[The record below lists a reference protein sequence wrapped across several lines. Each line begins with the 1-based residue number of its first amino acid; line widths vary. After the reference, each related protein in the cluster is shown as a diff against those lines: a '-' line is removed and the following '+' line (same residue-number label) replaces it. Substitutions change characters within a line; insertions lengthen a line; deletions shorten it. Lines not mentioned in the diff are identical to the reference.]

1 MLRVGL
7 TGGVACGKSVVG
19 EMFAKRG
26 VKVIQADLVA
36 HQLMQPGE
44 PVYKEVVAHFGREIL
59 NPDGTVNRPKLAEAA
74 FGGGTGAS
82 RIQELNRIVHPA
94 VLARQDAWMDEIG
107 RANHNAVAMVEAALI
122 LEAGAREQFDKMVV
136 VTCRPEQRVER
147 LAKRMKI
154 GLESARREVD
164 RRMAAQLSD
173 DEKIKAAD
181 YVIDN
186 SGSLDATEKQVATV
200 AAELQRLAENN

>member
-26 VKVIQADLVA
+26 IKVIQADLVA

-44 PVYKEVVAHFGREIL
+44 PVYKEVVGHFGREIL

-74 FGGGTGAS
+74 FGSGTAAS

-107 RANHNAVAMVEAALI
+107 RANQNAVAMVEAALI

-154 GLESARREVD
+154 DLESARREVD

-173 DEKIKAAD
+173 GEKIKAAD

-186 SGSLDATEKQVATV
+186 SGSLDTTEKQVATV
-200 AAELQRLAENN
+200 AAELHRLAENN

>member
-1 MLRVGL
+1 VLRVGL
-7 TGGVACGKSVVG
+7 TGGVACGKSVIG
-19 EMFAKRG
+19 EMFAKHG
-26 VKVIQADLVA
+26 IKVIQADLVA

-44 PVYKEVVAHFGREIL
+44 PVYQEVVAHFGREVL

-74 FGGGTGAS
+74 FGGGTRTS

-94 VLARQDAWMDEIG
+94 VLSRQDAWMDEIG
-107 RANHNAVAMVEAALI
+107 RANENAVAMVEAALI
-122 LEAGAREQFDKMVV
+122 LEAGARERFDKMVV

-173 DEKIKAAD
+173 DEKIKTAD

-186 SGSLDATEKQVATV
+186 SGSLDTTEKQVATV
-200 AAELQRLAENN
+200 AAELLRLAKES

>member
-154 GLESARREVD
+154 DLESARREVD